1 MTHCAL
7 KSIREADLVMM
18 YSDLRKMMIL
28 MFPTADF
35 EVEELKIENSERIT
49 RAELLINKRK
59 IESQEKNT
67 KRSTKVSRT
76 K

>member
-1 MTHCAL
+1 
-7 KSIREADLVMM
+7 
-18 YSDLRKMMIL
+18 

>member
-1 MTHCAL
+1 MTHCVL
-7 KSIREADLVMM
+7 KSIRETDLVMM
-18 YSDLRKMMIL
+18 YSDLRKMMAL

-35 EVEELKIENSERIT
+35 EVEELEIENLERIT